1 MIKLN
6 CGEKKVYCRWH
17 RWFEINSIFHTS
29 VWRLF
34 FYFSCAENMVRV
46 IEGKIIY
53 NRPESKKWV
62 GVNLLK
68 SKILS
73 ITCLSEEV
81 CCAESAVTSIKFEYN
96 SPTCMCHPQFWAL
109 NSFSTVL
116 NFTIPRVG
124 ICTVNAVSFLRL
136 MTSKDLNKRKQ
147 EVNVYFTNGCVKTEV

>member
-1 MIKLN
+1 MENRKKLEFDQYT
-6 CGEKKVYCRWH
+6 GMDDKAELWWKK
-17 RWFEINSIFHTS
+17 SILQVTPLIWNKFDFSHFNMAP
-29 VWRLF
+29 F
-34 FYFSCAENMVRV
+34 FFFSCAENMVRV

-53 NRPESKKWV
+53 NWPESKKWV

-81 CCAESAVTSIKFEYN
+81 CCAESAVTSIKFAYN
-96 SPTCMCHPQFWAL
+96 SPTCMCHPQFFAL

-124 ICTVNAVSFLRL
+124 ICTVNTVSFLRL
-136 MTSKDLNKRKQ
+136 MIFKDLNKRKQ
-147 EVNVYFTNGCVKTEV
+147 